1 MRRFANTVV
10 SVVGPAN
17 DNPELSLGTGP
28 DEMAY
33 FHASRPPEVWERTAS
48 AGVTFRDGLLD
59 VAIKRIAMT
68 THVPGGCLEV
78 NKQEVA

>member
-17 DNPELSLGTGP
+17 DNLELSLGTGP

-33 FHASRPPEVWERTAS
+33 FHASRPP
-48 AGVTFRDGLLD
+48 
-59 VAIKRIAMT
+59 
-68 THVPGGCLEV
+68 P
-78 NKQEVA
+78 